1 MESVEFVNAQ
11 LSEIDPNLRVQ
22 GLDDARVL
30 QDVGM
35 DSLTLFSL
43 IEVIEDTF
51 DVRVSDE
58 TLRGLS
64 TVGDLLRLVESS
76 QRSGAS

>member
-1 MESVEFVNAQ
+1 MESVEFVNARF
-11 LSEIDPNLRVQ
+11 SEIDPNLRVK
-22 GLDDARVL
+22 GLDDGRVL
-30 QDVGM
+30 QDVGI

-43 IEVIEDTF
+43 IELIEDTF

>member
-11 LSEIDPNLRVQ
+11 FSEIDPNLRVQ
-22 GLDDARVL
+22 GLDDARGL
-30 QDVGM
+30 QDVGI
-35 DSLTLFSL
+35 DSLTLFSP
-43 IEVIEDTF
+43 IELIEDTF